1 MSGIICFESIDLPP
15 MYLRKLFIIYTFARP
30 ILNGLMS
37 LSTGGRIDQPMF
49 AVIGDGAKLGSPN
62 REWIFND
69 TQLITTVQMAVAGQN
84 KELVMELQEV
94 RALLSSQRLET
105 RLKGDTIT
113 LALTRNQNSRNAR
126 SR

>member
-1 MSGIICFESIDLPP
+1 M
-15 MYLRKLFIIYTFARP
+15 T
-30 ILNGLMS
+30 
-37 LSTGGRIDQPMF
+37 Q
-49 AVIGDGAKLGSPN
+49 
-62 REWIFND
+62 
-69 TQLITTVQMAVAGQN
+69 QLITTVQMAVAGQN

-113 LALTRNQNSRNAR
+113 LALTRSQNSRNAR